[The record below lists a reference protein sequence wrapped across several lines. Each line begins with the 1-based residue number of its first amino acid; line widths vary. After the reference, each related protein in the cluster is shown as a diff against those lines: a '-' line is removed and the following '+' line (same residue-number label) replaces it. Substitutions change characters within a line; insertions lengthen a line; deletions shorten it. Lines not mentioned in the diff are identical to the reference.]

1 LEPIAAP
8 IASIIVTEAL
18 SSTTFSFPPRCDR
31 MNFFTASMSR
41 TVPETSIALTDAL
54 RGARAGRE
62 AVGLTFIDG
71 EFFRILLDSWPLTIV
86 P

>member
-1 LEPIAAP
+1 
-8 IASIIVTEAL
+8 
-18 SSTTFSFPPRCDR
+18 